1 MRNPRIQMMLLA
13 IVVPAALLLSGCPR
27 PLGPTRIVAALTS
40 DGNMAKTLV
49 EQVLAGSDKADV
61 PLEAMASLTVTVT
74 EISMDGPGGEGEDG
88 KVTVF
93 EGSTDVN
100 LLDLQGVSEIISEAE
115 VPPGTYTKIRLSID
129 NPRLVLIAEPE
140 IELTDI
146 QLTANGRLFVSQSFE
161 IPEGQTSLIILDFGG
176 VKLVQQGNGG
186 FTLTPQLQVALTV
199 TDADVAASGSVV
211 SVDAEDQ
218 SMVIA
223 VGDGT
228 ILVDLSQAS
237 IYLPEDTDTP
247 TGSIASLSIGLNV
260 EIEGLLNVDGSVQ
273 AAVVRIAAS

>member
-1 MRNPRIQMMLLA
+1 MSNLRSLFLLA
-13 IVVPAALLLSGCPR
+13 VLVPATLLLSGCPR

-61 PLEAMASLTVTVT
+61 PIEAMASLTVTVT
-74 EISMDGPGGEGEDG
+74 EISMDGPGGDGENG
-88 KVTVF
+88 KVVVF

-115 VPPGTYTKIRLSID
+115 VPPGTYTKIRLNID
-129 NPRLVLIAEPE
+129 NPRLVLLAEPE
-140 IELTDI
+140 VELTDI

-161 IPEGQTSLIILDFGG
+161 VPEGQTSLIILDFGG

-186 FTLTPQLQVALTV
+186 FTLTPQLQVSLTV
-199 TDADVAASGSVV
+199 TDADVTVNGSIV
-211 SVDAEDQ
+211 SVDVENQ
-218 SMVIA
+218 SMELA

-228 ILVDLSQAS
+228 VQVDLSQAA
-237 IYLPEDTDTP
+237 IYLPEDTDSP
-247 TGSIASLSIGLNV
+247 TGTIASLSVGLNV
-260 EIEGLLNVDGSVQ
+260 EVEGLLNVDGSVTA
-273 AAVVRIAAS
+273 AAVRITAG